1 MQNLVERVQKNA
13 NFVIENIG
21 LGVAATALIMRKM
34 TMKRL
39 FIGREKEQRLLK
51 EYLESE
57 QSEFI
62 AVYGRRRV
70 GKTFLIQQVI
80 GDDYAY
86 YVSGMHGVPMRVQL
100 ANFMEGMKGTMS
112 DFEVASINETMIMD
126 VYKED
131 LGGNE
136 GAQA

>member
-1 MQNLVERVQKNA
+1 MQNLIERVQKNA

-21 LGVAATALIMRKM
+21 LGVVATALIMRKL

-62 AVYGRRRV
+62 AVYG
-70 GKTFLIQQVI
+70 
-80 GDDYAY
+80 
-86 YVSGMHGVPMRVQL
+86 
-100 ANFMEGMKGTMS
+100 
-112 DFEVASINETMIMD
+112 
-126 VYKED
+126 
-131 LGGNE
+131 
-136 GAQA
+136 